1 MELYLSQHGKAE
13 SEEEDPRRPLSAEGR
28 EETERVARAA
38 ATAGIRVDGV
48 WHSTKLRARQTAE
61 IFAEALKP
69 VNGIHEQD
77 WLGPLDDPRTAA
89 EAARERERAVLMVGQ
104 PPPFEPAALAV
115 AHGRSGAPGGRRPVL
130 RDHPAGRAR
139 GGLDA
144 ALVSETGATPRLTG
158 PGRPPARIWP
168 LHAPDLVLV
177 AAGRHRC

>member
-38 ATAGIRVDGV
+38 ATAGIRVDAV

-77 WLGPLDDPRTAA
+77 WLGPLDDPRTAV
-89 EAARERERAVLMVGQ
+89 EAARERGEAVLMVGHL
-104 PPPFEPAALAV
+104 PHLSRLPSLLLTGGPERRVVDVRFSGIIALAEREE
-115 AHGRSGAPGGRRPVL
+115 GWMLSWYLRPEL
-130 RDHPAGRAR
+130 LPA
-139 GGLDA
+139 
-144 ALVSETGATPRLTG
+144 
-158 PGRPPARIWP
+158 
-168 LHAPDLVLV
+168 
-177 AAGRHRC
+177 